1 MRNALLTH
9 PSLDP
14 SLRDVECVL
23 HRHMCVSLR
32 GCGGKMTEC
41 AFSLV
46 ITRQRLRGESE
57 ICSKHS
63 TFNRRQRAS
72 SRRCNHQIIYF
83 SFYMLFVVRSRDLFL
98 RPVLFGGFPTAH
110 LAPAAAAWKSLWAS
124 FCHIPHKLNL
134 LALKER
140 QPLYFVYVLAWV
152 VARVCF
158 RWAMGERNWVL
169 FVLIN
174 NFFQRI
180 SFHVEELHF
189 NVLPC

>member
-1 MRNALLTH
+1 MCVLQCSPAGKRERELREITCLKARLPTSASRLHQQMRNALLTH

-14 SLRDVECVL
+14 SLPDIECVL

-72 SRRCNHQIIYF
+72 SRHCNHHIIYY
-83 SFYMLFVVRSRDLFL
+83 SFYMLFVVRSLDLFL
-98 RPVLFGGFPTAH
+98 RPVLFGGFLTAQTH
-110 LAPAAAAWKSLWAS
+110 LHLQ
-124 FCHIPHKLNL
+124 
-134 LALKER
+134 R
-140 QPLYFVYVLAWV
+140 QP
-152 VARVCF
+152 
-158 RWAMGERNWVL
+158 ERACEHLSVTFLTN
-169 FVLIN
+169 
-174 NFFQRI
+174 
-180 SFHVEELHF
+180 
-189 NVLPC
+189 